1 MRLVVLIVGVL
12 LMGGT
17 AFFGLWPLVLIAA
30 ILTALVLIRFY
41 EFYRSIPFLLTL
53 LGFLSFFL
61 AGSRGSPSSP
71 FDILRG
77 TSFAVISLAITL
89 ISALACAEVLIVCR
103 GGKRRAAFNMML
115 GLLVAPVFP
124 TANPLKVIFARFT
137 KSLRA
142 LQTVQDGR
150 VIFSMPESEDFR
162 MPGPGTLVIR
172 AGSAAVLEQSGR
184 ITRIVGPGFYLTEPF
199 EHLSA
204 IVDLSLQCRHCT
216 LEDVL
221 TKDSIPLKVEFA
233 VHYRIMIDQPALI
246 TKAEYRLDQDAI
258 RRAVLTTADWNEQ
271 TVIVAQGI
279 LRDTIA
285 TRFLDE
291 IYDPRSLNFSSGAT
305 PRVPLQHEIRRKL
318 SQESQ
323 RWGVETVRVTLD
335 KITLPE
341 EVRQRM
347 IEAWDVTWHDVVDMA
362 RALTEAKAI
371 TARAIGAGQAARVK
385 AVNEARARL
394 EAVGID
400 SLAKL
405 LEARGE
411 AAAELEAAKV
421 KAQRTVIESQAKA
434 DAQMIEG
441 RAKAVAEAERFR
453 EVLFSL
459 QRDFSVDEKTLSAVI
474 IRLVGVFTDVTDLQ
488 ALVRFLAGGRSLVAG
503 TVPAQIEG
511 GDGASP
517 GPG

>member
-1 MRLVVLIVGVL
+1 
-12 LMGGT
+12 
-17 AFFGLWPLVLIAA
+17 
-30 ILTALVLIRFY
+30 
-41 EFYRSIPFLLTL
+41 
-53 LGFLSFFL
+53 
-61 AGSRGSPSSP
+61 
-71 FDILRG
+71 
-77 TSFAVISLAITL
+77 
-89 ISALACAEVLIVCR
+89 
-103 GGKRRAAFNMML
+103 
-115 GLLVAPVFP
+115 
-124 TANPLKVIFARFT
+124 
-137 KSLRA
+137 
-142 LQTVQDGR
+142 
-150 VIFSMPESEDFR
+150 
-162 MPGPGTLVIR
+162 
-172 AGSAAVLEQSGR
+172 
-184 ITRIVGPGFYLTEPF
+184 
-199 EHLSA
+199 
-204 IVDLSLQCRHCT
+204 
-216 LEDVL
+216 
-221 TKDSIPLKVEFA
+221 
-233 VHYRIMIDQPALI
+233 
-246 TKAEYRLDQDAI
+246 
-258 RRAVLTTADWNEQ
+258 
-271 TVIVAQGI
+271 
-279 LRDTIA
+279 
-285 TRFLDE
+285 
-291 IYDPRSLNFSSGAT
+291 
-305 PRVPLQHEIRRKL
+305 L